1 MFTWVG
7 LYLTIP
13 VFSRTL
19 TIPGN
24 FPGESDFQDVQKS
37 SFPQGVFQARR
48 NSATCHTVRIEP
60 SIGWLVD
67 TQIALSCQSSSKVWN
82 CGD

>member
-37 SFPQGVFQARR
+37 SFPGA
-48 NSATCHTVRIEP
+48 
-60 SIGWLVD
+60 
-67 TQIALSCQSSSKVWN
+67 
-82 CGD
+82 